1 MLGGAITA
9 AANIEITGMR
19 RRKFI
24 TGLFLSK

>member
-9 AANIEITGMR
+9 ATNVEIVQRGAVR
-19 RRKFI
+19 FI